1 VDIVFHAHHAVI
13 SEDMRARA
21 ARTVTKVATRMPR
34 VTSAIVRFEES
45 SRVRRVVIELHASGR
60 KVVADGQAPFFGT
73 ALADA
78 GARLLARVHRE
89 RRDKNKKHTMRTRR
103 RTAPRAAAGPD
114 LDGDALTDTGT
125 A

>member
-1 VDIVFHAHHAVI
+1 MDIVFHAHHAEI
-13 SEDMRARA
+13 SDYMRARA
-21 ARTVTKVATRMPR
+21 SRVVTKVAARMPR
-34 VTSAIVRFEES
+34 VTGAVVRFEED

-60 KVVADGQAPFFGT
+60 KVVADGRAAFFGP

-78 GARLLARVHRE
+78 GQRLLARAQHE

-103 RTAPRAAAGPD
+103 RSAPRVAAGD
-114 LDGDALTDTGT
+114 DEFTDTAT

>member
-1 VDIVFHAHHAVI
+1 MDIVFHAHHAVI
-13 SEDMRARA
+13 SDNMRARA
-21 ARTVTKVATRMPR
+21 ARTVAKVAGRMPR
-34 VTSAIVRFEES
+34 VTGAVVRFEES

-78 GARLLARVHRE
+78 GARLLARVQRE

-103 RTAPRAAAGPD
+103 RETRRETAAAAGAD
-114 LDGDALTDTGT
+114 EFTDTAT

>member
-1 VDIVFHAHHAVI
+1 MDIVFHAHHAVI
-13 SEDMRARA
+13 SDNMRARA
-21 ARTVTKVATRMPR
+21 ARTVAKVASRMPR
-34 VTSAIVRFEES
+34 VTGAVVRFEES

-60 KVVADGQAPFFGT
+60 KVVADGT

-78 GARLLARVHRE
+78 GARLLARVQRE

-103 RTAPRAAAGPD
+103 RETRRETAAAAAGAD
-114 LDGDALTDTGT
+114 EFTDTAT